1 MFTAKG
7 PFIIINGAL
16 LDAKKYELELF
27 GEERDDGSITY
38 GALEKASGGVLLI
51 DEVTEIPLE
60 TQSKILRVIID
71 QKFKRLN
78 SNHDIRVDVRIICSN
93 SKDMIKEINNLYD
106 KKFKSARSIAK
117 KYNQKLNR

>member
-1 MFTAKG
+1 MVLIYKNSKRKDA
-7 PFIIINGAL
+7 PFVIINGAL

-27 GEERDDGSITY
+27 GEEKNDGSISY

-78 SNHDIRVDVRIICSN
+78 SSHDIIVDVRIICCN
-93 SKDMIKEINNLYD
+93 SKDIDKEI
-106 KKFKSARSIAK
+106 KPRQ
-117 KYNQKLNR
+117 YNWLWCNS